1 MSVAQHPVRRVVVV
15 GGVAGGMSAATR
27 LRRNDEDAQIV
38 VLERGE
44 HVSFANC
51 GLPYHIGDV
60 INDRADLLLQ
70 TPQTLAG
77 RFHLDVRVRHE
88 VTQVHL
94 DRRAVEV
101 RDLATGLEYELP
113 YDALVLATG
122 SRPVLPPIP
131 GIDRAHTLRDVTD
144 TDRLV
149 AAVRDASSAVILGG
163 GFIGLELAENLLR
176 RGLDV
181 TVVEA
186 ADQVLAPLDVE
197 MATIVARHLGKR
209 GVHVRTGSSAV
220 RVGAGDV
227 ALDDGTVLPAD
238 LVIASVGVRP
248 ESSLARDAGLELG
261 ERGGIA
267 VDSQQRT
274 SDPHVYAVGDV
285 AEKRDAVSGEPT
297 LVPLAQTANRHGRLV
312 ADVISGRRA
321 TAPPVLGTAVVG
333 VLGLTVAVTGWN
345 ERRLRAA
352 GRAYRAIHTHPAS
365 HAGYYPG
372 AEPMSLKLL
381 VDPQTNLILGAQGVG
396 GEGVDKRIDVIATAM
411 RGGLTASDLA
421 DLELAYAPQFGSA
434 KDPVNMLGM
443 VADNLASGS
452 ERTVQ
457 WHEVRELVAAGAVVL
472 DVRDADEV
480 TYGTIP
486 GSVHIPLD
494 QLRHRLDEVP
504 DAPLIVLCHAGVRGH
519 TACRILRQR
528 GFDAAN
534 LDGGYRTWSRSPA
547 TRYQVTVPAQEM
559 AAS

>member
-1 MSVAQHPVRRVVVV
+1 VVIV

-27 LRRNDEDAQIV
+27 LRRNDEDAEII

-51 GLPYHIGDV
+51 GLPYHVGDV
-60 INDRADLLLQ
+60 IHDRADLLLQ
-70 TPQTLAG
+70 TPQSLAR
-77 RFHLDVRVRHE
+77 RFRLDVRVRHE
-88 VTQVHL
+88 VTHLHL
-94 DRRAVEV
+94 DRRAVMV
-101 RDLATGLEYELP
+101 RDLTTDDVFEVG

-131 GIDRAHTLRDVTD
+131 GIERAHALRDVAD

-149 AAVRDASSAVILGG
+149 AAVRGARTAVILGG
-163 GFIGLELAENLLR
+163 GFIGLELAENLLL

-197 MATIVARHLGKR
+197 MATIVADHLDQQ
-209 GVHVRTGSSAV
+209 GVRVRTGAAAV
-220 RVGAGDV
+220 HVGGSDV
-227 ALDDGTVLPAD
+227 VLDDGAVLPAD

-248 ESSLARDAGLELG
+248 ESSLARDAGLGLG

-267 VDSQQRT
+267 VDGGQRT
-274 SDPHVYAVGDV
+274 SDPYVFAVGDV

-312 ADVISGRRA
+312 ADVITGRQVM
-321 TAPPVLGTAVVG
+321 APPVLGTAVVG
-333 VLGLTVAVTGWN
+333 VLGLTIAVTGWN
-345 ERRLRAA
+345 ERRLRAT
-352 GRAYRAIHTHPAS
+352 GRPYRAIHTHPAS

-381 VDPQTNLILGAQGVG
+381 VDPETDLILGAQGVG
-396 GEGVDKRIDVIATAM
+396 GEGVDKRIDVIATAV
-411 RGGLTASDLA
+411 RGGLSASDLA

-443 VADNLASGS
+443 VADNLASGA

-457 WHEVRELVAAGAVVL
+457 WHEVSDLAATGTVVL
-472 DVRDADEV
+472 DVRDASEV
-480 TYGTIP
+480 AGGTVP

-494 QLRHRLDEVP
+494 DLRHRFDELP
-504 DAPLIVLCHAGVRGH
+504 DAPVVVVCEAGLRGH
-519 TACRILRQR
+519 TAARILRQR
-528 GFDAAN
+528 GFDVAN

-547 TRYQVTVPAQEM
+547 ARQLLPAGAQEV